1 MQLDLFDTQAV
12 ENLREEVAKLSKS
25 NAAVRRGL
33 FARNTALEKYMGE
46 LQSQNEMLE
55 RELYRLKQTVYEMQ
69 KKLATVDVDCQIHE
83 ISKVRY
89 AS

>member
-12 ENLREEVAKLSKS
+12 ENLRDEVSKLSKS

-55 RELYRLKQTVYEMQ
+55 RELYRLKQTVNDMQ
-69 KKLATVDVDCQIHE
+69 KKLAMVDANCQIHE
-83 ISKVRY
+83 ISKVG
-89 AS
+89 